1 MTTRTDA
8 RRPVRAA
15 GSSTDEAARA
25 AALATIQHVDVD
37 QVPAIPLLGRPTA
50 AQSSTVAYSGFPSD
64 VDQYASPQPTS
75 PGRVARP
82 HAAGAQRGGAAHGG
96 SSRRLPRTHT
106 RVLYRGG
113 MPADHAQTRPLPTSG
128 GSGTRPLPATPPV
141 LPPTLSGAPYPPVAP
156 PPPAPYPP
164 AGPYPPGASY
174 PPAPQP
180 APRPLPTVEADGP
193 STASRVVA
201 AVVAVLAVACAWLV
215 WRFFVDTFAGQMLER
230 AAFDGA
236 VTGQGELWAVAKP
249 VLDTVSVA
257 FVVGGLGASMG
268 IALLRRRW
276 GLAVQVAFL
285 VVGANVTTQLVKH
298 SLLGREELIGG
309 WHWENSLPS
318 GHTTVA
324 GSVAAALL
332 LVVPR
337 AARPLVAVLGGA
349 YTAATGVSTL
359 VGQWH
364 RPSDVVAAV
373 LVVLAWAA
381 LVCAFTPRSALDP
394 GAGASPGSTVM
405 AVLLLLGAA
414 AAGVAAALALRATP
428 ATWDT
433 TAAQEVTAYAGGVA
447 GVLAVTAAAFAVLL
461 LVRQST
467 ARPDARPVGR

>member
-1 MTTRTDA
+1 M
-8 RRPVRAA
+8 
-15 GSSTDEAARA
+15 
-25 AALATIQHVDVD
+25 
-37 QVPAIPLLGRPTA
+37 
-50 AQSSTVAYSGFPSD
+50 PSD
-64 VDQYASPQPTS
+64 
-75 PGRVARP
+75 
-82 HAAGAQRGGAAHGG
+82 HA
-96 SSRRLPRTHT
+96 P
-106 RVLYRGG
+106 
-113 MPADHAQTRPLPTSG
+113 TRPLTTSG
-128 GSGTRPLPATPPV
+128 GTGTRPLPATPPV
-141 LPPTLSGAPYPPVAP
+141 
-156 PPPAPYPP
+156 PPPAP
-164 AGPYPPGASY
+164 GAAAPTS
-174 PPAPQP
+174 PQP
-180 APRPLPTVEADGP
+180 APAPSPPVPYPPTPAGQAYAAPYAPGPAGPVGPGGPARSAGGPAAAPRPAPARPGARPDGEGP
-193 STASRVVA
+193 SVASRVVA
-201 AVVAVLAVACAWLV
+201 AIVAVLAVAGGWLV
-215 WRFFVDTFAGQMLER
+215 WRFFVDTYAGQMLER

-236 VTGQGELWAVAKP
+236 VTGQGELWTVAEP
-249 VLDTVSVA
+249 VLDTVSIA
-257 FVVGGLGASMG
+257 FVVGGLGAAIG

-337 AARPLVAVLGGA
+337 GARALVAVLGGA

-394 GAGASPGSTVM
+394 GAGPTPGSTVV

-414 AAGVAAALALRATP
+414 AAGVAAGLALRATP
-428 ATWDT
+428 ATWGTT
-433 TAAQEVTAYAGGVA
+433 TAQDVTAYAGGVA

-461 LVRQST
+461 LVRQAT
-467 ARPDARPVGR
+467 GRPDARAVRG

>member
-1 MTTRTDA
+1 
-8 RRPVRAA
+8 
-15 GSSTDEAARA
+15 
-25 AALATIQHVDVD
+25 
-37 QVPAIPLLGRPTA
+37 
-50 AQSSTVAYSGFPSD
+50 
-64 VDQYASPQPTS
+64 
-75 PGRVARP
+75 
-82 HAAGAQRGGAAHGG
+82 
-96 SSRRLPRTHT
+96 
-106 RVLYRGG
+106 
-113 MPADHAQTRPLPTSG
+113 
-128 GSGTRPLPATPPV
+128 
-141 LPPTLSGAPYPPVAP
+141 PPTPGPAAAP
-156 PPPAPYPP
+156 PPAAVPP
-164 AGPYPPGASY
+164 AGPAAGLPAAPSAGTPYPLV
-174 PPAPQP
+174 PQTAAGGP
-180 APRPLPTVEADGP
+180 SAPRRAPHAHAVQGPHGP
-193 STASRVVA
+193 STGSRVA
-201 AVVAVLAVACAWLV
+201 AGVVALLAVAGAWLV

-236 VTGQGELWAVAKP
+236 VTGQGELWAVAEP

-257 FVVGGLGASMG
+257 FVVGGLGAAMG

-337 AARPLVAVLGGA
+337 GARALVAVLGGA
-349 YTAATGVSTL
+349 YTAATGISTL

-381 LVCAFTPRSALDP
+381 LVCVFTPRSSLDP
-394 GAGASPGSTVM
+394 GAGPTPGSTVT

-414 AAGVAAALALRATP
+414 AAGVGALLALRATP
-428 ATWDT
+428 ATWGTT
-433 TAAQEVTAYAGGVA
+433 TAQEMTAYAGGVA

-467 ARPDARPVGR
+467 ARPDPRPVRG

>member
-1 MTTRTDA
+1 M
-8 RRPVRAA
+8 
-15 GSSTDEAARA
+15 
-25 AALATIQHVDVD
+25 
-37 QVPAIPLLGRPTA
+37 
-50 AQSSTVAYSGFPSD
+50 PSD
-64 VDQYASPQPTS
+64 
-75 PGRVARP
+75 
-82 HAAGAQRGGAAHGG
+82 HA
-96 SSRRLPRTHT
+96 P
-106 RVLYRGG
+106 
-113 MPADHAQTRPLPTSG
+113 TRPLPTSG
-128 GSGTRPLPATPPV
+128 GAGTRPLPATQPM
-141 LPPTLSGAPYPPVAP
+141 PPTPGPTAAPPPAAAPPAVPPAGPVAAPPAGTPYPPVPQA
-156 PPPAPYPP
+156 A
-164 AGPYPPGASY
+164 AGGPSA
-174 PPAPQP
+174 P
-180 APRPLPTVEADGP
+180 APRRAPHAHAVPGPDGP
-193 STASRVVA
+193 STGSRVVA
-201 AVVAVLAVACAWLV
+201 AVVALLAVAGAWLV

-236 VTGQGELWAVAKP
+236 VTGQGELWAVAEP

-257 FVVGGLGASMG
+257 FVVGGLGAAMG

-337 AARPLVAVLGGA
+337 GARPLVAVLGGA
-349 YTAATGVSTL
+349 YTAATGISTL

-381 LVCAFTPRSALDP
+381 LVCVFTPRSALDP
-394 GAGASPGSTVM
+394 GAGPTPGSTVT

-414 AAGVAAALALRATP
+414 AAGVGALLALRATP
-428 ATWDT
+428 ATWGT

-467 ARPDARPVGR
+467 ARPDPRPVRG

>member
-1 MTTRTDA
+1 
-8 RRPVRAA
+8 
-15 GSSTDEAARA
+15 
-25 AALATIQHVDVD
+25 
-37 QVPAIPLLGRPTA
+37 
-50 AQSSTVAYSGFPSD
+50 
-64 VDQYASPQPTS
+64 
-75 PGRVARP
+75 
-82 HAAGAQRGGAAHGG
+82 
-96 SSRRLPRTHT
+96 
-106 RVLYRGG
+106 
-113 MPADHAQTRPLPTSG
+113 MPADHAPTRPLPTSG
-128 GSGTRPLPATPPV
+128 GAGTRPLPATPPV
-141 LPPTLSGAPYPPVAP
+141 LPPAPSGAPYQPVAP
-156 PPPAPYPP
+156 APAAPYPP
-164 AGPYPPGASY
+164 GGPYPAGASY
-174 PPAPQP
+174 PPAPRRPP
-180 APRPLPTVEADGP
+180 AVEAVGP

-201 AVVAVLAVACAWLV
+201 AVVAVLAVASAWLV
-215 WRFFVDTFAGQMLER
+215 WRFFVDTYAGQMLER

-236 VTGQGELWAVAKP
+236 VTGQGELWAVAEP

-257 FVVGGLGASMG
+257 FVVGGLGAAMG

-309 WHWENSLPS
+309 WQWENSLPS

-349 YTAATGVSTL
+349 YTAATGISTL

-394 GAGASPGSTVM
+394 GARSSPGSTVM
-405 AVLLLLGAA
+405 AVLLLLGAG

-467 ARPDARPVGR
+467 ARPDARPVRR

>member
-1 MTTRTDA
+1 MSAD
-8 RRPVRAA
+8 
-15 GSSTDEAARA
+15 
-25 AALATIQHVDVD
+25 
-37 QVPAIPLLGRPTA
+37 PAP
-50 AQSSTVAYSGFPSD
+50 
-64 VDQYASPQPTS
+64 
-75 PGRVARP
+75 
-82 HAAGAQRGGAAHGG
+82 
-96 SSRRLPRTHT
+96 
-106 RVLYRGG
+106 
-113 MPADHAQTRPLPTSG
+113 TRPLPTSG
-128 GSGTRPLPATPPV
+128 GTGTRPLPATPPV
-141 LPPTLSGAPYPPVAP
+141 LPPAPSGAPHQPAAP
-156 PPPAPYPP
+156 PPPVA
-164 AGPYPPGASY
+164 PYPPGASR
-174 PPAPQP
+174 PPVPQP
-180 APRPLPTVEADGP
+180 ASRRPPTVVADGP
-193 STASRVVA
+193 STVSRVVA
-201 AVVAVLAVACAWLV
+201 AVVAVLAVAGAWLV

-236 VTGQGELWAVAKP
+236 VTGQGELWRVAEP

-257 FVVGGLGASMG
+257 FVVGGLGAAMG

-405 AVLLLLGAA
+405 AVLLLLGAG

-467 ARPDARPVGR
+467 ARPDARPVRR

>member
-1 MTTRTDA
+1 MTRLVLVHGRDNQGLDAEQLDRTWTEVLDA
-8 RRPVRAA
+8 GLAAAGTGVVVRDADTAFVYYGDTLAALVGGATTPPPVTVHAVGAPRDGVAAWSTAEAAEEAAFVAAVAEEVLRAA
-15 GSSTDEAARA
+15 G
-25 AALATIQHVDVD
+25 AT
-37 QVPAIPLLGRPTA
+37 VPARPEGAGPGGVEGDVGAWLNLLLSALDR
-50 AQSSTVAYSGFPSD
+50 SV
-64 VDQYASPQPTS
+64 
-75 PGRVARP
+75 PG
-82 HAAGAQRGGAAHGG
+82 
-96 SSRRLPRTHT
+96 
-106 RVLYRGG
+106 
-113 MPADHAQTRPLPTSG
+113 
-128 GSGTRPLPATPPV
+128 
-141 LPPTLSGAPYPPVAP
+141 LSGA
-156 PPPAPYPP
+156 
-164 AGPYPPGASY
+164 
-174 PPAPQP
+174 
-180 APRPLPTVEADGP
+180 
-193 STASRVVA
+193 VVA
-201 AVVAVLAVACAWLV
+201 LLAVAGAWLV

-236 VTGQGELWAVAKP
+236 VTGQGELWAVAEP

-257 FVVGGLGASMG
+257 FVVGGLGAAMG

-337 AARPLVAVLGGA
+337 GARPLVAVLGGA

-381 LVCAFTPRSALDP
+381 LVCVFTPRSSLDP
-394 GAGASPGSTVM
+394 GAGPTPGSTVT

-414 AAGVAAALALRATP
+414 AAGVAAALALRAT
-428 ATWDT
+428 
-433 TAAQEVTAYAGGVA
+433 
-447 GVLAVTAAAFAVLL
+447 
-461 LVRQST
+461 
-467 ARPDARPVGR
+467 

>member
-1 MTTRTDA
+1 
-8 RRPVRAA
+8 
-15 GSSTDEAARA
+15 
-25 AALATIQHVDVD
+25 
-37 QVPAIPLLGRPTA
+37 
-50 AQSSTVAYSGFPSD
+50 
-64 VDQYASPQPTS
+64 
-75 PGRVARP
+75 
-82 HAAGAQRGGAAHGG
+82 
-96 SSRRLPRTHT
+96 
-106 RVLYRGG
+106 

-141 LPPTLSGAPYPPVAP
+141 LPPTPSGAPYPPVAP

-257 FVVGGLGASMG
+257 FVVGGLGAAMG

-309 WHWENSLPS
+309 WHWQNSLPS

-467 ARPDARPVGR
+467 ARPDARPVRR

>member
-1 MTTRTDA
+1 M
-8 RRPVRAA
+8 
-15 GSSTDEAARA
+15 
-25 AALATIQHVDVD
+25 
-37 QVPAIPLLGRPTA
+37 
-50 AQSSTVAYSGFPSD
+50 PSD
-64 VDQYASPQPTS
+64 
-75 PGRVARP
+75 
-82 HAAGAQRGGAAHGG
+82 HA
-96 SSRRLPRTHT
+96 P
-106 RVLYRGG
+106 
-113 MPADHAQTRPLPTSG
+113 TRPLPTSG
-128 GSGTRPLPATPPV
+128 GSGTRPLPVTPAVPGPAVPGPAAPVPPSYAAPGPYPPTQGPTPPV
-141 LPPTLSGAPYPPVAP
+141 SAPYPVGPVAP
-156 PPPAPYPP
+156 PA
-164 AGPYPPGASY
+164 AS
-174 PPAPQP
+174 
-180 APRPLPTVEADGP
+180 GP
-193 STASRVVA
+193 STRSRVAAA
-201 AVVAVLAVACAWLV
+201 AVAVGAAAVAWVV
-215 WRFFVDTFAGQMLER
+215 WRYFVDTFAGQMVER

-236 VTGQGELWAVAKP
+236 ENGKGELWAVAEP
-249 VLDTVSVA
+249 FLDVVSVT
-257 FVVGGLGASMG
+257 FVVAGLGAAVLV
-268 IALLRRRW
+268 ALLRRRW

-349 YTAATGVSTL
+349 YTAAIGVSTL

-381 LVCAFTPRSALDP
+381 LVCAFTPPTAVDP
-394 GAGASPGSTVM
+394 GARPSPGSTVV

-414 AAGVAAALALRATP
+414 GAGVVALWALRATP

-433 TAAQEVTAYAGGVA
+433 TPTQELTAYAGGVA
-447 GVLAVTAAAFAVLL
+447 GVVAVTAAAFAVLL

-467 ARPDARPVGR
+467 ARPDRRGVRG

>member
-1 MTTRTDA
+1 M
-8 RRPVRAA
+8 
-15 GSSTDEAARA
+15 
-25 AALATIQHVDVD
+25 
-37 QVPAIPLLGRPTA
+37 
-50 AQSSTVAYSGFPSD
+50 PSD
-64 VDQYASPQPTS
+64 
-75 PGRVARP
+75 
-82 HAAGAQRGGAAHGG
+82 HA
-96 SSRRLPRTHT
+96 P
-106 RVLYRGG
+106 
-113 MPADHAQTRPLPTSG
+113 TRPLTTSG
-128 GSGTRPLPATPPV
+128 GTGTRPLPATPPV
-141 LPPTLSGAPYPPVAP
+141 
-156 PPPAPYPP
+156 PPPAPGAAAPTSPQPAPAPSPP
-164 AGPYPPGASY
+164 VPY
-174 PPAPQP
+174 PPAPAGQAYAAP
-180 APRPLPTVEADGP
+180 YAPGPAGTVGPGGPARSAGGPAAAPRPAPARPGARPDGDGP
-193 STASRVVA
+193 SVASRVVA
-201 AVVAVLAVACAWLV
+201 AVVAVLAVAGGWLV
-215 WRFFVDTFAGQMLER
+215 WRFFVDTYAGQMLER

-236 VTGQGELWAVAKP
+236 VTGQGELWTVAEP
-249 VLDTVSVA
+249 VLDTVSIA
-257 FVVGGLGASMG
+257 FVVGGLGAAMG

-337 AARPLVAVLGGA
+337 GARALVAVLGGA

-394 GAGASPGSTVM
+394 GAGPTPGSTVV

-414 AAGVAAALALRATP
+414 AAGVAAGLALRATP
-428 ATWDT
+428 ATWGTT
-433 TAAQEVTAYAGGVA
+433 TAQDVTAYAGGVA

-461 LVRQST
+461 LVRQAT
-467 ARPDARPVGR
+467 GRPDARAVRG

>member
-1 MTTRTDA
+1 
-8 RRPVRAA
+8 
-15 GSSTDEAARA
+15 
-25 AALATIQHVDVD
+25 
-37 QVPAIPLLGRPTA
+37 
-50 AQSSTVAYSGFPSD
+50 
-64 VDQYASPQPTS
+64 
-75 PGRVARP
+75 
-82 HAAGAQRGGAAHGG
+82 
-96 SSRRLPRTHT
+96 
-106 RVLYRGG
+106 
-113 MPADHAQTRPLPTSG
+113 MPADHAPTRPLPTSG

-141 LPPTLSGAPYPPVAP
+141 LPPTPSGAPYPPVAP

-164 AGPYPPGASY
+164 AGPYPPGATY

-193 STASRVVA
+193 STVSRVVA
-201 AVVAVLAVACAWLV
+201 AVVAVLAVAGAWLV

-236 VTGQGELWAVAKP
+236 VTGQGELWAVAEP

-257 FVVGGLGASMG
+257 FVVGGLGAAMG

-405 AVLLLLGAA
+405 AVLLLLGAG
-414 AAGVAAALALRATP
+414 AAGAAAALALRATP

-467 ARPDARPVGR
+467 ARPDARPVRR

>member
-1 MTTRTDA
+1 M
-8 RRPVRAA
+8 
-15 GSSTDEAARA
+15 
-25 AALATIQHVDVD
+25 
-37 QVPAIPLLGRPTA
+37 
-50 AQSSTVAYSGFPSD
+50 PSD
-64 VDQYASPQPTS
+64 
-75 PGRVARP
+75 
-82 HAAGAQRGGAAHGG
+82 HA
-96 SSRRLPRTHT
+96 P
-106 RVLYRGG
+106 
-113 MPADHAQTRPLPTSG
+113 TRPLTTSG
-128 GSGTRPLPATPPV
+128 GTGTRPLPATPPV
-141 LPPTLSGAPYPPVAP
+141 PPPAPGAAAPSPQPAPAPY
-156 PPPAPYPP
+156 PPAPYPP
-164 AGPYPPGASY
+164 APY
-174 PPAPQP
+174 PPAPAGQAYAAP
-180 APRPLPTVEADGP
+180 YAPGPAGTVGPGGPARSAGGPAAAPRPAPARPGARPDGDGP
-193 STASRVVA
+193 SVASRVVA
-201 AVVAVLAVACAWLV
+201 AIVAVLAVAGGWLV
-215 WRFFVDTFAGQMLER
+215 WRFFVDTYAGQMLER

-236 VTGQGELWAVAKP
+236 VTGQGELWTVAEP
-249 VLDTVSVA
+249 VLDTVSIA
-257 FVVGGLGASMG
+257 FVVGGLGAAMG

-337 AARPLVAVLGGA
+337 GARALVAVLGGA

-394 GAGASPGSTVM
+394 GAGPTPGSTVV

-414 AAGVAAALALRATP
+414 AAGVAAGLALRATP
-428 ATWDT
+428 ATWGTT
-433 TAAQEVTAYAGGVA
+433 TAQDVTAYAGGVA

-461 LVRQST
+461 LVRQAT
-467 ARPDARPVGR
+467 GRPDARAVRG